1 MCWLSTMSLTTTSCI
16 ILLLFS
22 YSFVSI
28 LAHTFTPTESASF
41 ISLVDQIKSV
51 LMPILQN
58 DSSNVTAIKEQAQY
72 ARMLLTDDVLKELK
86 ERNERIGTDLPGMLD
101 SLKNASEK
109 RLNGNVSELND
120 LLEEALTVRVE
131 KDQLTNATVQA
142 LALANDINKIL
153 NEYDAAFN
161 KSTVPMNENM
171 NINMNEVN
179 RSGMDNMNNEVVEN
193 IYAYQRALA
202 LTNVA
207 LNRFDSE
214 LKGKTNFTS
223 ALDEISKG
231 LDQLTNAIENK
242 ESPTEVMEIVHG
254 QIQTN
259 LQTAFNLELAPP
271 VNQDATGNV
280 SRSIDNMS
288 NSTSNH
294 MMMNMR

>member
-1 MCWLSTMSLTTTSCI
+1 
-16 ILLLFS
+16 
-22 YSFVSI
+22 
-28 LAHTFTPTESASF
+28 
-41 ISLVDQIKSV
+41 
-51 LMPILQN
+51 
-58 DSSNVTAIKEQAQY
+58 
-72 ARMLLTDDVLKELK
+72 
-86 ERNERIGTDLPGMLD
+86 
-101 SLKNASEK
+101 
-109 RLNGNVSELND
+109 
-120 LLEEALTVRVE
+120 
-131 KDQLTNATVQA
+131 
-142 LALANDINKIL
+142 
-153 NEYDAAFN
+153 
-161 KSTVPMNENM
+161 MNENM

-280 SRSIDNMS
+280 SRSIDNMN
-288 NSTSNH
+288 NSTSIH